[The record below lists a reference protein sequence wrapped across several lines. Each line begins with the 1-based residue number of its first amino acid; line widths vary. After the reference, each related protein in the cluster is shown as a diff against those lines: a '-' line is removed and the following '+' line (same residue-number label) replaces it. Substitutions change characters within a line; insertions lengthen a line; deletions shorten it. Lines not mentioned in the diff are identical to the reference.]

1 LAKSFCG
8 SLPLWLHHKI
18 DPPPFPRKIKF
29 KILIIIIIII
39 IIKVHKSTHVSGL
52 KIDLYLKFAG
62 LKLELVSG
70 GN

>member
-18 DPPPFPRKIKF
+18 DPHRKK
-29 KILIIIIIII
+29 KLK
-39 IIKVHKSTHVSGL
+39 KVHKATHVSGL

-62 LKLELVSG
+62 LKLEPVLG